1 MRAPNT
7 RSGAVTAA
15 TIGEN
20 QKAVALLV
28 AFLAFVLPPR
38 DDTIDGERRSFSRRS
53 PSMVSSR
60 VENGAHLQAH
70 VGCCCSNEFQYFLK
84 TFERFTFPVATDVV
98 EHRMLD
104 RIPF

>member
-7 RSGAVTAA
+7 RTGAVTAA

-53 PSMVSSR
+53 DD
-60 VENGAHLQAH
+60 
-70 VGCCCSNEFQYFLK
+70 NEAAVCN
-84 TFERFTFPVATDVV
+84 RVV
-98 EHRMLD
+98 ETIGNGD
-104 RIPF
+104 AFGV